1 MSRSASP
8 SGPATS
14 TRRPNVLVFF
24 TDQQRWDT
32 TGPHGNPLG
41 LTPVLDRLAAEGV
54 SVDRSFTCQPVC
66 APSRASLQTGQYP
79 TTTGVFRNGLALS
92 RDAPSLARS
101 FRDAGYATGYIDAG
115 TLPVATAARRDGA
128 GPRSPRRSRPRR
140 PCPRTPSR
148 PVGQQLLAHA
158 TDSAGHR
165 RAGAPGRRLTGIPQR
180 QHLPSYRRRR
190 TTRVRL
196 RHVRQSPFACPR
208 RLRKER
214 ERA

>member
-1 MSRSASP
+1 MTRSASP

-101 FRDAGYATGYIDAG
+101 FRDAGYATGTSMQGRSLLPLPHGG
-115 TLPVATAARRDGA
+115 TAPALDHREGA
-128 GPRSPRRSRPRR
+128 GPEGRVR
-140 PCPRTPSR
+140 
-148 PVGQQLLAHA
+148 
-158 TDSAGHR
+158 GHR
-165 RAGAPGRRLTGIPQR
+165 PGRSDSNSSPTQPTRPGTGAQERPAGASQESHKDSIYHPIDEDARL
-180 QHLPSYRRRR
+180 
-190 TTRVRL
+190 V
-196 RHVRQSPFACPR
+196 
-208 RLRKER
+208 
-214 ERA
+214 